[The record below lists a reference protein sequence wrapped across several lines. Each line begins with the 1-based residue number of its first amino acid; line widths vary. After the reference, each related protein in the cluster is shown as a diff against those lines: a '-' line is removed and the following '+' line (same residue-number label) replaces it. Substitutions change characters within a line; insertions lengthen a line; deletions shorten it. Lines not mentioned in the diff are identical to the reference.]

1 MSMSKKVKENMRNPI
16 LATKFKI
23 YGQNLQNRALVH
35 SELEVGRH
43 LSKTTQYNELVLDM
57 LCLLKL

>member
-1 MSMSKKVKENMRNPI
+1 MRNPI

-23 YGQNLQNRALVH
+23 HGQNLQTRALVD

-43 LSKTTQYNELVLDM
+43 LSKTMQYTELVLGM
-57 LCLLKL
+57 LSPLI